1 MHNYFWMFL
10 IVLALTV
17 LGVLTLGFITFKY
30 YWGERGTPPLSA
42 AERKRL
48 REEQMRFGQE
58 RQQRIEEQQKTRN
71 R

>member
-1 MHNYFWMFL
+1 MNNYVLMIL

-17 LGVLTLGFITFKY
+17 LGTATLGFITIKY

-48 REEQMRFGQE
+48 REEQVNNGKRKME
-58 RQQRIEEQQKTRN
+58 NKEN
-71 R
+71 N